1 MCFHLSSL
9 KYPSN
14 HSCQMP
20 WQIAPALVIIS
31 AAFTLTGGA
40 IYGIQYAAYGKVRNG
55 ISAMSVNSTSIFS
68 FHSIGPPV
76 LQSLTDRCFDVSLAP
91 LQNCSDQECSSRQV
105 RLFDGSAG
113 QDECSSRKVIRRL
126 QVNHRASE
134 VESKNQIVH
143 AFVYW

>member
-1 MCFHLSSL
+1 
-9 KYPSN
+9 
-14 HSCQMP
+14 MP

-91 LQNCSDQECSSRQV
+91 LQTVQIKNVRQDKFDYLMV
-105 RLFDGSAG
+105 RRDKMNAALG
-113 QDECSSRKVIRRL
+113 K
-126 QVNHRASE
+126 
-134 VESKNQIVH
+134 
-143 AFVYW
+143 